1 MMDSQRAASVQD
13 AFRHRLREVAE
24 MFQQGDLSLAWRRL
38 MDAALDTR
46 DIAVFD
52 QVTAYM
58 DRRDDTATTEA
69 EHISKGMELLSLIE
83 SAGPEVCSQAG
94 EILLESAD
102 LRKQYAAGG
111 FSLGPISLS
120 LKRGEMMGLVGE
132 NGNGK
137 TTLLRMLARELSP
150 GGGDIRYFLPG
161 SNNTYDLRSR
171 LAYIPQRTPKWYG
184 SLMDN
189 LKFTLA
195 CYGVKAAANESE
207 VLMMVARMGL
217 WQYRHLQWSELSSGY
232 KMRFELARTFLRR
245 PDLLLL
251 DEPLANL
258 DMQAQ
263 QTILEDLKSLCTSL
277 SNPMGVVLSSQQL
290 YEVEKVSDRV
300 LFLRNGQPLWQ
311 DQRASTQDSAEAP
324 EYFLIEFETEAAR
337 EAVLAAF
344 KELNCLKMT
353 FNGGTFVAQFPP
365 EVSMPAVM
373 AALSHEGIA
382 LLYIRDISR
391 STRRF
396 FVQS

>member
-1 MMDSQRAASVQD
+1 MDQSSRQALTE
-13 AFRHRLREVAE
+13 AFQGRIREVAE
-24 MFQQGDLSLAWRRL
+24 MFQQGDLALAWRRL

-46 DIAVFD
+46 DTAVFD
-52 QVTAYM
+52 QVIAYM
-58 DRRDDTATTEA
+58 DCWEDTAIADA
-69 EHISKGMELLSLIE
+69 EKISHALGMLSLIE
-83 SAGPEVCSQAG
+83 AAGPEWRAQAG
-94 EILLESAD
+94 EVLLESVD
-102 LRKQYAAGG
+102 LRKQYASGS

-137 TTLLRMLARELSP
+137 TTLLRMLARELSTD
-150 GGGDIRYFLPG
+150 GGRIEYFLPG
-161 SNNTYDLRSR
+161 SDDSYDLRSR

-195 CYGVKAAANESE
+195 CYGVHAAANESQ

-217 WQYRHLQWSELSSGY
+217 WNYRHLQWRELSSGY

-263 QTILEDLKSLCTSL
+263 QTILEDLKSLGNSL
-277 SNPMGVVLSSQQL
+277 SNPMGIVLSSQQL

-300 LFLRNGQPLWQ
+300 LFLRKGQALWQ
-311 DQRASTQDSAEAP
+311 AQQTNATAEGAA
-324 EYFLIEFETEAAR
+324 EHFLIEFETPAAR
-337 EAVLAAF
+337 EALQEALSVLDLE
-344 KELNCLKMT
+344 KLS
-353 FNGGTFVAQFPP
+353 FNGGTYLAQFPAG
-365 EVSMPAVM
+365 VTMPMVM
-373 AALSHEGIA
+373 AALGAADIS

-396 FVQS
+396 FVQP